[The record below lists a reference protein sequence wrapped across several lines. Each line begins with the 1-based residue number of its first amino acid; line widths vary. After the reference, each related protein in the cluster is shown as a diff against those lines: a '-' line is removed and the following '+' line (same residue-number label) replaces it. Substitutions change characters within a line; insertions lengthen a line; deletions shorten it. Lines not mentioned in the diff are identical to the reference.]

1 MIKKTC
7 LKTYTALVALAVLAG
22 LSGCQNKG
30 VRVKDVNGALYVCRS
45 ELKILQSKSSASVD
59 ELIESINLTEQM
71 EDSIISFSVRDTAYA
86 ANTKMQDEVLSVS
99 DSLRQ
104 EILRLALSKP
114 RSLADVARRF
124 SRHAFIK
131 RISARLR
138 DGGILARYRI
148 VCRIYRREPRF
159 CGQREKQSGDGGL
172 RVRRQLQTRQKFR
185 FHKLRGV

>member
-7 LKTYTALVALAVLAG
+7 LKTYTALVALAVLAV

-59 ELIESINLTEQM
+59 ELIEYINLTEQM

-99 DSLRQ
+99 DSLRKDW
-104 EILRLALSKP
+104 LFP
-114 RSLADVARRF
+114 SLAVWLMWCISRRIRLVVPAN
-124 SRHAFIK
+124 SLTRNSLNRLTGSLPSWITMRHTKTWIRHFRNMTSYWLI
-131 RISARLR
+131 RTICISQAV
-138 DGGILARYRI
+138 RYS
-148 VCRIYRREPRF
+148 VT
-159 CGQREKQSGDGGL
+159 S
-172 RVRRQLQTRQKFR
+172 
-185 FHKLRGV
+185 

>member
-7 LKTYTALVALAVLAG
+7 LKTYTALVALAVLAV

-59 ELIESINLTEQM
+59 ELIEYINLTEQM

-99 DSLRQ
+99 DSLRK
-104 EILRLALSKP
+104 EIVRLALSKP
-114 RSLADVARRF
+114 RSLADVVYIKTNTVGSASKFVDDSLTRNSLNRLTGSLPSWITTRHTKTWIRRF
-124 SRHAFIK
+124 RNMTRYCLI
-131 RISARLR
+131 RTICISQAV
-138 DGGILARYRI
+138 RYS
-148 VCRIYRREPRF
+148 VT
-159 CGQREKQSGDGGL
+159 S
-172 RVRRQLQTRQKFR
+172 
-185 FHKLRGV
+185 